1 MKKKGFGIAAI
12 TCLMASTAPAQSFL
26 VDRFAFAPT
35 GAGYAPHEFSFDI
48 AGGYATRDKDGRDK
62 DACGLAGGVSYF
74 ITDKIGVGADT
85 YFDAFELPYMLNFSG
100 IFRYPISE
108 TGLAPYGFGGFGR
121 QWEHAAQWTGHIG
134 AGLEFRLN
142 THTGVFVDGRRV
154 FPDTTNDYCLWRF
167 GFRFG
172 F

>member
-100 IFRYPISE
+100 IFRYPIS
-108 TGLAPYGFGGFGR
+108 
-121 QWEHAAQWTGHIG
+121 
-134 AGLEFRLN
+134 
-142 THTGVFVDGRRV
+142 
-154 FPDTTNDYCLWRF
+154 
-167 GFRFG
+167 
-172 F
+172 